1 MLVRIKFLTGAMLIG
16 MTAVSGCVSGTE
28 YQQVSPQVQG
38 LNAASLPAMSNAV
51 AQLDN
56 NRTAYRN
63 CLVEAYI
70 VRNIELEKTSEGR
83 VSDSV
88 VKSSCASFRNDFYSS
103 VWASSYPLS
112 DANTIEFRHNTA
124 RTVLRETDEEM
135 FSFLLS
141 KFPITKTVTQ
151 QYVDDVR
158 AAQ

>member
-1 MLVRIKFLTGAMLIG
+1 VRTKILSGTLLVGII
-16 MTAVSGCVSGTE
+16 AVSGCITGTE
-28 YQQVSPQVQG
+28 YQQVSPQVQS
-38 LNAASLPAMSNAV
+38 LNADSLPAMSNAV

-56 NRTAYRN
+56 NRAAYRN

-70 VRNIELEKTSEGR
+70 ARNIEFEKTSEGR
-83 VSDSV
+83 VPDSV

-103 VWASSYPLS
+103 VWASSYPLH
-112 DANTIEFRHNTA
+112 DVNTIEFRHNTA

-135 FSFLLS
+135 FSFLSS
-141 KFPITKTVTQ
+141 KFPTTKTVTQ